1 MPDQASKNTNQA
13 NKKPSK
19 KAKVVASRAAKKAK
33 ERATNRVA
41 ATKSARPL
49 GGFFDFVREQGVVG
63 LAIGLAIGV
72 QVKALVD
79 QIVASFVNPV
89 VGLILPGQGDLTKK
103 TFSLT
108 VGDKVAVFTYGAFL
122 NVLISFLAVAA
133 VIYFA
138 VKALKLDKIDKPRPQ
153 Q

>member
-1 MPDQASKNTNQA
+1 MPDQTPKTT
-13 NKKPSK
+13 KKPSK
-19 KAKVVASRAAKKAK
+19 KAKVVASRAAKNAK
-33 ERATNRVA
+33 ERAAKRVA

-49 GGFFDFVREQGVVG
+49 GGFLDFVREQGVVG
-63 LAIGLAIGV
+63 LAVGLAIGV

-108 VGDKVAVFTYGAFL
+108 VGEKVAVFSYGAFL